1 MYFLNLEYIYIYNLI
16 TMEKRAREFLD
27 ITAKY
32 YTANKDKWQ
41 RLIKVLGLNF
51 DEDIYNDTIIKVY
64 DKLMNEEDIDKTE
77 DEVIAYW
84 FQSFVNNIK
93 RDKLYS
99 YNKNRDDSDV
109 IELLK
114 DRELIISDAH
124 LYYPTIRLLLN
135 KVRQGFNDDEY
146 HLFRMYYLT
155 DYTFDELSD
164 ILGYNVKEKIIKM
177 KKWLKENV

>member
-1 MYFLNLEYIYIYNLI
+1 MQ
-16 TMEKRAREFLD
+16 
-27 ITAKY
+27 AKWY
-32 YTANKDKWQ
+32 Y
-41 RLIKVLGLNF
+41 LL
-51 DEDIYNDTIIKVY
+51 
-64 DKLMNEEDIDKTE
+64 
-77 DEVIAYW
+77 
-84 FQSFVNNIK
+84 
-93 RDKLYS
+93 LYS